1 MKKWYQS
8 LKHQPRS
15 VRAVLNLVLLALVM
29 LLFYISI
36 GSPAFTPEQQ
46 FRKEEKA
53 HLVGPAKILD
63 TISLDNYTGYNP
75 CNRLILATSDEGV
88 TLFQYDDKELE
99 QNKLVYRKKM
109 GDVTVLS
116 FPGIRYSVD
125 TATYVR
131 IPIILFDSFPEA
143 VRAKMEIEL
152 IEKYSDETE
161 FQKVYTLESERDVN
175 GYFLFTLSASN
186 SEQLGREGRAIW
198 QLTNIS
204 DDNPFDTSVEV
215 AFPITIRFY
224 DQENNVIC
232 ERSLVLRSPAGEAYA
247 SGMGNRS

>member
-1 MKKWYQS
+1 MKMWKNPLRHLSRS
-8 LKHQPRS
+8 LR
-15 VRAVLNLVLLALVM
+15 VILNVLGTAL
-29 LLFYISI
+29 LLFLFYLSI

-46 FRKEEKA
+46 FRRGEKSN
-53 HLVGPAKILD
+53 LVGPAKILN
-63 TISLDNYTGYNP
+63 TVSLEDYSYYP
-75 CNRLILATSDEGV
+75 YDKLLLATSAEGV
-88 TLFQYDDKELE
+88 TLFCYDEEKLE
-99 QNKLVYRKKM
+99 RNEFVYRKKM

-143 VRAKMEIEL
+143 VRAEMEIEL

-161 FQKVYTLESERDVN
+161 FQKVYTLESERDVS

-204 DDNPFDTSVEV
+204 DDNPLDTSVEV

-224 DQENNVIC
+224 DQENKVIC

-247 SGMGNRS
+247 SEKGNRS